1 MLYPFV
7 KTKKCE
13 EENISVLGKYWY
25 QNDPS
30 FDTGIYFFIF
40 QKAYR
45 LKRNSEVLLCGSI
58 PLWLALIG
66 FLCHSRAFRIGG

>member
-30 FDTGIYFFIF
+30 FDTGIYFLYFSESLSAETKQRGLIMRLDSFMVSVDWFSLPF
-40 QKAYR
+40 Q
-45 LKRNSEVLLCGSI
+45 
-58 PLWLALIG
+58 G
-66 FLCHSRAFRIGG
+66 F

>member
-13 EENISVLGKYWY
+13 EENISVLGKYRY

-40 QKAYR
+40 LESLSAETKQQGLIMR
-45 LKRNSEVLLCGSI
+45 LDSFMVSVDWFSLLG
-58 PLWLALIG
+58 
-66 FLCHSRAFRIGG
+66 

>member
-1 MLYPFV
+1 M
-7 KTKKCE
+7 
-13 EENISVLGKYWY
+13 LGKYRY

-58 PLWLALIG
+58 PFMVSVDWFSLP
-66 FLCHSRAFRIGG
+66 FQFRIGG